1 MGCLKLKIRSPSLVC
16 KTGRAPPL
24 SGQPTACHTRK
35 WSNMAH
41 QSIAATH
48 SLSNAI
54 GGLAC
59 SKAGSGGANC
69 RCCGSLILAQWA
81 LEKLRLL
88 HPREVVIALLLTTL
102 TGTLTS
108 LWLTSL
114 GMENAMAPRYLISG
128 GPGLG
133 TPFITYLLPGG
144 GGSTPSFLRSP
155 LLSSNPCAVSRFTA
169 ARVFN
174 SLGPLLA
181 LSFLCNSLSV
191 VFSVFRLTRSET
203 SHVSSSSCILPPLS
217 KMMPARSF
225 LEPPWKPESSV
236 VELPQPS

>member
-1 MGCLKLKIRSPSLVC
+1 MPHEKMVEYG
-16 KTGRAPPL
+16 PPVD
-24 SGQPTACHTRK
+24 S
-35 WSNMAH
+35 SNT
-41 QSIAATH
+41 QSIQRNWRL
-48 SLSNAI
+48 SLLQS
-54 GGLAC
+54 GLWRCKLPLLWVAYPC
-59 SKAGSGGANC
+59 SVGSG
-69 RCCGSLILAQWA
+69 R
-81 LEKLRLL
+81 EKLRLP

-144 GGSTPSFLRSP
+144 GGPTPSFLRSP